1 MGFAL
6 GSFCLLLCGYRCFIR
21 VLGEAWWAEA
31 VLDGDRNSRFPLPP
45 LYPSTTGCSPSS
57 ETSVCLVLHHLL
69 PFPFKPSF
77 PPAFS
82 HFLPTWYLPG
92 LWIIL
97 CELQPQVCPHS
108 TPQQRWLGLEEK
120 ELEGGGWGEK
130 KWNVPVGDGSTCA
143 QRIHPPSEQGAGALH
158 SLSCVH
164 FSRWKMSSP
173 STC

>member
-82 HFLPTWYLPG
+82 HLPAYLVSSRALDYPMWAAATSVPTFHPTTEMAGPG
-92 LWIIL
+92 GERAGGRRVRREEMKRARWRW
-97 CELQPQVCPHS
+97 EHVCS
-108 TPQQRWLGLEEK
+108 E
-120 ELEGGGWGEK
+120 
-130 KWNVPVGDGSTCA
+130 N
-143 QRIHPPSEQGAGALH
+143 PPSFWAG
-158 SLSCVH
+158 
-164 FSRWKMSSP
+164 RWCTSFP
-173 STC
+173 VLCPL